1 MADRLS
7 ADKKYVE
14 GLIKEKIDKVDLLK
28 FKSNGERIDIFMLAF
43 SLGVKAGYKTKS
55 KSKMGLVL
63 ESAVRGK
70 DLVLSFIYSV
80 ALQELIKENR
90 ESEIIDTDV
99 VFGIAEGYANTGF
112 AVLEN
117 KVDFNKYED
126 ETLIYSLIEDMDAE
140 ISKLL

>member
-14 GLIKEKIDKVDLLK
+14 GLIKEKIDKVDLLQ

-43 SLGVKAGYKTKS
+43 SLGVKAGYQTKS
-55 KSKMGLVL
+55 QSKMGLVL
-63 ESAVRGK
+63 ESAVKGK
-70 DLVLSFIYSV
+70 DLALSFIYSV

-90 ESEIIDTDV
+90 ESEITDTDV

-112 AVLEN
+112 TVLEN
-117 KVDFNKYED
+117 EVDFNKYED

-140 ISKLL
+140 IAKLS

>member
-14 GLIKEKIDKVDLLK
+14 GLIKEKIDKVDLLQ

-43 SLGVKAGYKTKS
+43 SLGVKAGYQTKS
-55 KSKMGLVL
+55 QSKMGLVL

-70 DLVLSFIYSV
+70 DLALSFIYSV

-90 ESEIIDTDV
+90 ESEITDTDV

-117 KVDFNKYED
+117 EVDFNKYED

-140 ISKLL
+140 MAKLS

>member
-14 GLIKEKIDKVDLLK
+14 GLIKKKIDKVDFLQ

-43 SLGVKAGYKTKS
+43 SLGVKAGYQTKS
-55 KSKMGLVL
+55 QSKIGLVL

-70 DLVLSFIYSV
+70 DLALSFIYSV

-90 ESEIIDTDV
+90 ESEITDTDV

-112 AVLEN
+112 EVLEN
-117 KVDFNKYED
+117 EVDFNKYED
-126 ETLIYSLIEDMDAE
+126 ETLIYSLIEDMDVE
-140 ISKLL
+140 IAKLS